1 MRVKKLQNK
10 TLVIVIFIFLYFSS
24 KHLTKFFPKCIVIT
38 SLIFLPHREKK
49 RTENTMNNL
58 KQVNSNLFATNHT
71 YFLIP
76 NWSKT
81 TPVNMKT
88 SKI

>member
-1 MRVKKLQNK
+1 
-10 TLVIVIFIFLYFSS
+10 
-24 KHLTKFFPKCIVIT
+24 
-38 SLIFLPHREKK
+38 
-49 RTENTMNNL
+49 MNNL